1 MARKPAGG
9 KAAKAPKGGKGRTK
23 KGAIEKPEVVESTLL
38 LPDSALVLSLAK
50 AKLKVKKSNGSA
62 SGEVGKKIADA
73 VENKHLDRK
82 ALGIACQLFN
92 MHDSDPE
99 KMALTYFHMLRYFND
114 LGIPEKAKAHEGMFT
129 AAETGPGVNK
139 GDAEDGAEDDG
150 NAGETGGETGGNVTH
165 IGTAARKVAQ
175 AAGEAV

>member
-1 MARKPAGG
+1 MARRPAGG
-9 KAAKAPKGGKGRTK
+9 KAAKAPKGGKGRSK
-23 KGAIEKPEVVESTLL
+23 KGATEKPEVVESTLL

-50 AKLKVKKSNGSA
+50 AKLKVKKSNGTA

-92 MHDSDPE
+92 MHDHDAE
-99 KMALTYFHMLRYFND
+99 KMALTYFHMLRYFDD
-114 LGIPEKAKAHEGMFT
+114 LGIPEKAEKHGGMFT
-129 AAETGPGVNK
+129 AAETGPGVK
-139 GDAEDGAEDDG
+139 TGEEADEEAETDAGGAD
-150 NAGETGGETGGNVTH
+150 NVTH

-175 AAGEAV
+175 GAGDAV